1 MNVEQLR
8 RVLADLPGDMPV
20 VVEDS
25 KLGWMQNAALYV
37 APAHI
42 DHCVS
47 GNYLH
52 ARHRDDG
59 DNCDALLMSGFGQ
72 TEPSFVDI
80 TPQAVWTKVID
91 VESEVAHTSN
101 PVVGQRPEASAQGH
115 LYKTQESIRSGRRRS

>member
-8 RVLADLPGDMPV
+8 RVLANLPGDMPV

-25 KLGWMQNAALYV
+25 KMGWMQNAALYV

-42 DHCVS
+42 DHRVS

-52 ARHRDDG
+52 ARHCDDA

-72 TEPSFVDI
+72 SETSFVDI
-80 TPQAVWTKVID
+80 TPHAAWTTVID
-91 VESEVAHTSN
+91 VEAEVHQ
-101 PVVGQRPEASAQGH
+101 PVLGQR
-115 LYKTQESIRSGRRRS
+115 KK

>member
-8 RVLADLPGDMPV
+8 RVLANLPGDMPV

-25 KLGWMQNAALYV
+25 KMGWMQNAALYV

-52 ARHRDDG
+52 ARHCDDA

-72 TEPSFVDI
+72 SGGSLVEVS
-80 TPQAVWTKVID
+80 PQAAWATVID
-91 VESEVAHTSN
+91 VEADVCQPALGRRHEVHDAT
-101 PVVGQRPEASAQGH
+101 
-115 LYKTQESIRSGRRRS
+115 RSGLPH

>member
-8 RVLADLPGDMPV
+8 RALANLPGDMPV

-25 KLGWMQNAALYV
+25 KMGWMQNAALYV

-52 ARHRDDG
+52 ARHRDDA

-72 TEPSFVDI
+72 SDEGFVDI
-80 TPQAVWTKVID
+80 SPQVAWLKVID
-91 VESEVAHTSN
+91 AEA
-101 PVVGQRPEASAQGH
+101 EAS
-115 LYKTQESIRSGRRRS
+115 LYETQDAIHSKSPD